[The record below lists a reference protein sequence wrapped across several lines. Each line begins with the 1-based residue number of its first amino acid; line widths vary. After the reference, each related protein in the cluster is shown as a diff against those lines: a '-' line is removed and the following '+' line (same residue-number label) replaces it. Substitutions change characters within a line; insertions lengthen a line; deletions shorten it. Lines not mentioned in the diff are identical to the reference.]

1 MQAPFWSESE
11 LFSSDCEIIRGR
23 ITKKGVKISQ
33 KPTFAGG
40 AHRRA
45 SFLFPFS
52 VASGHTVHS
61 GARILCFPFPVSPEG
76 YRLWQDAFFVS
87 AHPAFRSPGTRLF
100 VYAAPER
107 FVRGG
112 VLFFPSLHTRRFARP
127 ERTKNPRIS
136 RGFFQK
142 SMRFFSAFGRRCFAP
157 RSRGDILLHLCGV
170 GAAERRHPCFPRRTR
185 EVRVRQQRPA
195 GFCRARKTGFPVT
208 SAEGG

>member
-23 ITKKGVKISQ
+23 ITKKSVKISQ

-40 AHRRA
+40 AHRRS

-87 AHPAFRSPGTRLF
+87 AHPAFHSPGTYKEPPDF
-100 VYAAPER
+100 P
-107 FVRGG
+107 G
-112 VLFFPSLHTRRFARP
+112 VLSEIYALFLRFREAMFCPAFAGRHFASFM
-127 ERTKNPRIS
+127 RSGGS
-136 RGFFQK
+136 RAAA
-142 SMRFFSAFGRRCFAP
+142 SVFSAPHP
-157 RSRGDILLHLCGV
+157 RGAREATATCRLLPCPQNGV
-170 GAAERRHPCFPRRTR
+170 PCY
-185 EVRVRQQRPA
+185 
-195 GFCRARKTGFPVT
+195 FCRRWIAKPQTSSLKYANFGLPVL
-208 SAEGG
+208 SS

>member
-33 KPTFAGG
+33 NPTFAGG

-76 YRLWQDAFFVS
+76 YRLWQDAFFRLCTPGVS
-87 AHPAFRSPGTRLF
+87 LTRNASFRLCCTGAFCSW
-100 VYAAPER
+100 
-107 FVRGG
+107 RGA
-112 VLFFPSLHTRRFARP
+112 FFPSLHTRRFARP

-136 RGFFQK
+136 RGVLSEIYALFLRFREAMFCPAFAGRHFA
-142 SMRFFSAFGRRCFAP
+142 SFMRSGGSRAAASVFSAP
-157 RSRGDILLHLCGV
+157 
-170 GAAERRHPCFPRRTR
+170 HP
-185 EVRVRQQRPA
+185 
-195 GFCRARKTGFPVT
+195 
-208 SAEGG
+208 

>member
-76 YRLWQDAFFVS
+76 YRLWQDAFSVS

-112 VLFFPSLHTRRFARP
+112 VRFSVSAHPAFRSPGTYKEPPDFPGVLSEIYALFLRFREAVFCPAFAGRQFASFM
-127 ERTKNPRIS
+127 RSGGS
-136 RGFFQK
+136 RATA
-142 SMRFFSAFGRRCFAP
+142 SVFSAP
-157 RSRGDILLHLCGV
+157 
-170 GAAERRHPCFPRRTR
+170 HP
-185 EVRVRQQRPA
+185 
-195 GFCRARKTGFPVT
+195 
-208 SAEGG
+208 